1 MPNIN
6 FSVNVANDGKS
17 ILLSDMSTS
26 LSTNEFYIGNILI
39 ETALDGLWKDKITV
53 NITADKLIY
62 PDLESNPNHYY
73 NNGIVIQINASDIFG
88 EDASYVYDNIYTVSL
103 GLYDTLTTSEEPYVV
118 STDTLSFLSRWFVN
132 NYTLSYNISTREY
145 DIEKY
150 IVYYHG
156 LIARLDSATL
166 SGDSTNI
173 DLILKTFK
181 KLIDIYGLPE

>member
-17 ILLSDMSTS
+17 ILLSDMSPA
-26 LSTNEFYIGNILI
+26 LSTNEFYIANILI
-39 ETALDGLWKDKITV
+39 ETALGGLWEDRVTVTITP
-53 NITADKLIY
+53 DKLIY
-62 PDLESNPNHYY
+62 PDLESNPDNNY

-103 GLYDTLTTSEEPYVV
+103 SLYELTTPEESYVV
-118 STDTLSFLSRWFVN
+118 TATLSFLSRWFVN